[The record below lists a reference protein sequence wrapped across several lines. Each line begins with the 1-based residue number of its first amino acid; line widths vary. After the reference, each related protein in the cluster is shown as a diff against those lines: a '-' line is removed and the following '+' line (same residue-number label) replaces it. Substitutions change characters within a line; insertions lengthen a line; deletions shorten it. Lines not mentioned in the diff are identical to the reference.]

1 MIKVLDHGHVD
12 LYQHMGDDLVV
23 VNSARISFDKRSE
36 WEYINPPG
44 GLPHGEHPYDYGYQQ
59 LPPGDD
65 KLIGYLMRNRH
76 GTPFEHNAFT
86 FDVKA
91 PIFVFREWHRHRIAS
106 INEIS
111 ARYTELPAE
120 WYIPDIENVRV
131 RVGKPGHYTYEQA
144 ALRHAQWFVNELG
157 DRCARSFVEY
167 KRALEFGIAPE
178 QARLF
183 LHVNHYSH
191 MFWTVNARSLM
202 NFLSLRN
209 EATAQWEIRQF
220 AIAVEEIWSKLMPVT
235 HQAFLDNGRVAP

>member
-1 MIKVLDHGHVD
+1 MIKEIGVLDHGHVG
-12 LYQHMGDDLVV
+12 LYQHMGDDLAV

-36 WEYINPPG
+36 YIDLWIDEANPD
-44 GLPHGEHPYDYGYQQ
+44 LPTQHEKL
-59 LPPGDD
+59 LPEGDC
-65 KLIGYLMRNRH
+65 KLINYLMKSRH

-106 INEIS
+106 INEMS

-120 WYIPDIENVRV
+120 WYVPESENVRT
-131 RVGKPGHYTYEQA
+131 RVGKPGHYTYELVDKDSA
-144 ALRHAQWFVNELG
+144 DKFITELDTQCG
-157 DRCARSFVEY
+157 YAYNCY
-167 KRALEFGIAPE
+167 KYFLDADIAPE

-202 NFLSLRN
+202 NFLNLRN
-209 EATAQWEIRQF
+209 APTAQWEIQQF
-220 AIAVEEIWSKLMPVT
+220 AIAVEEIWSELMPET
-235 HQAFLDNGRVAP
+235 HKAFVANGRVAP